1 MPHMAQLHGLGFH
14 TPQKLA
20 ESEPKVSHVL
30 RERALRRVLNFTGRT
45 IDDVVNNPIVK
56 NEVLGYYKLH
66 KFINRRAEIRDL
78 ERQWNAVG

>member
-1 MPHMAQLHGLGFH
+1 MVLVFA
-14 TPQKLA
+14 TPIKLVDA
-20 ESEPKVSHVL
+20 EPKVSYVK

-66 KFINRRAEIRDL
+66 KFVKRRAEIRDL
-78 ERQWNAVG
+78 ERQWNPTG

>member
-1 MPHMAQLHGLGFH
+1 MAQMRGLGFS

-20 ESEPKVSHVL
+20 DAEPKVSYVM

-66 KFINRRAEIRDL
+66 KFIHRRTEIREL
-78 ERQWNAVG
+78 ERQWNTVG

>member
-1 MPHMAQLHGLGFH
+1 MAQMRGLGFR
-14 TPQKLA
+14 TSQRLVDA
-20 ESEPKVSHVL
+20 EPKISYVM

-78 ERQWNAVG
+78 ESQWNSIR